1 MQRSA
6 QRTRLTRILACAAV
20 PVMLVAAGCSSDSG
34 DSGGSGKAEGQG
46 NASASASVT
55 PSPSQSTKTVEP
67 ARFAKLPEV
76 CKSISSKTTAS
87 LVPKAKTKN
96 GTPAASSDLASR
108 GGCSWNGLED
118 KGVEGS
124 QYRWL
129 DVSFYRYE
137 SDAVLGSGQDRAQ
150 ENLAKELAKVQQ
162 TPGAKKLRTVEATGI
177 GDEAKT
183 VTYQLR
189 KTDEDFV
196 YTSIVA
202 RTGNVLVLLSYN
214 GAGYA
219 GADTPSEKTVT
230 NGAIKAAKEAV
241 AAVATAN
248 K

>member
-6 QRTRLTRILACAAV
+6 PRLTRILACAAV
-20 PVMLVAAGCSSDSG
+20 PVMLVVAGCSSDSG
-34 DSGGSGKAEGQG
+34 DSGSGKTGSKDKAG
-46 NASASASVT
+46 ASASAT
-55 PSPSQSTKTVEP
+55 PSPSQTTKKVEP
-67 ARFAKLPEV
+67 AKFAELPQA
-76 CKSISSKTTAS
+76 CKSIAAKTTES

-96 GTPAASSDLASR
+96 GTPAVSSDLASR
-108 GGCSWNGLED
+108 GGCSWNGLAD
-118 KGVEGS
+118 KGVKGS

-137 SDAVLGSGQDRAQ
+137 SDAALGSGQERAQ
-150 ENLAKELAKVQQ
+150 ENLAKELAKVQGTQ
-162 TPGAKKLRTVEATGI
+162 GAKKLRTTTATGI
-177 GDEAKT
+177 GNEAKT

-196 YTSIVA
+196 YGAVVA

-219 GADTPSEKTVT
+219 GAPTPSEKTIVD
-230 NGAIKAAKEAV
+230 GAVKAAKEAV
-241 AAVATAN
+241 AAVAAAN

>member
-6 QRTRLTRILACAAV
+6 PRTRLSRILACAAV

-34 DSGGSGKAEGQG
+34 DSGKAEGQG
-46 NASASASVT
+46 QGAASASASVT

-76 CKSISSKTTAS
+76 CKAISAKTTAS

-108 GGCSWNGLED
+108 GGCSWNGLDD
-118 KGVEGS
+118 KGVKGS

-137 SDAVLGSGQDRAQ
+137 SDVTLGSGQERAR
-150 ENLAKELAKVQQ
+150 ENLAKELAKVQG
-162 TPGAKKLRTVEATGI
+162 TPGAKKLKTFTASGI
-177 GDEAKT
+177 GDEANT

-189 KTDEDFV
+189 KTDEDFQ

-219 GADTPSEKTVT
+219 GAETPSEKTVT
-230 NGAIKAAKEAV
+230 DGAAKAVKEAV
-241 AAVATAN
+241 AAVAAAN

>member
-6 QRTRLTRILACAAV
+6 PRLSRILACAAV

-34 DSGGSGKAEGQG
+34 DSGKGTGQG
-46 NASASASVT
+46 TTSASSSAT
-55 PSPSQSTKTVEP
+55 PSPKQSTKTVEP
-67 ARFAKLPEV
+67 AKFAKLPDV
-76 CKSISSKTTAS
+76 CKSVSAKTTAS

-108 GGCSWNGLED
+108 GGCSWNGLDD
-118 KGVEGS
+118 KGVKGS
-124 QYRWL
+124 HYRWL

-137 SDAVLGSGQDRAQ
+137 SDASLGSGQERAQ
-150 ENLAKELAKVQQ
+150 ENLAKEVAKVQE
-162 TPGAKKLRTVEATGI
+162 TPGAKKLRTTTAAGI
-177 GDEAKT
+177 GDEAQA
-183 VTYQLR
+183 VAYQLR

-196 YTSIVA
+196 YASIVA

-219 GADTPSEKTVT
+219 GAAAPTDKAVMD
-230 NGAIKAAKEAV
+230 GAVKAAKEAV
-241 AAVATAN
+241 AAVAAAN